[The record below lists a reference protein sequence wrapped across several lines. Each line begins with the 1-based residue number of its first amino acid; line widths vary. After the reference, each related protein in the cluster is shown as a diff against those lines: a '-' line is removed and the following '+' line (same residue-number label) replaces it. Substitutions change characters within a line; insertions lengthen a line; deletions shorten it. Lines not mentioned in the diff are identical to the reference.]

1 MNSAC
6 DWGVSVPLAIPYAAL
21 ELRRRGHGA
30 EAIDRLVYENPKCFL
45 SQCPKFKLA
54 EGIV

>member
-21 ELRRRGHGA
+21 ELRKRGHSA
-30 EAIDRLVYENPKCFL
+30 EAIDRLVYQNPKRFL
-45 SQCPKFKLA
+45 SQCPKFKLIEA
-54 EGIV
+54 TV